1 MEERNLP
8 LGLILHY
15 YLASFIPLKFEVPF
29 STSLF
34 HVSDSFILNRG
45 GMVPWEG
52 LWNLGSN
59 LASAIL
65 LAVWF
70 GPSDLSSLSL
80 SFFLSAM
87 EISENHLLI
96 GLL

>member
-59 LASAIL
+59 LASATYWL
-65 LAVWF
+65 
-70 GPSDLSSLSL
+70 GSLSGPQFPHCKMGIITRL
-80 SFFLSAM
+80 TSQ
-87 EISENHLLI
+87 IWCKD
-96 GLL
+96 